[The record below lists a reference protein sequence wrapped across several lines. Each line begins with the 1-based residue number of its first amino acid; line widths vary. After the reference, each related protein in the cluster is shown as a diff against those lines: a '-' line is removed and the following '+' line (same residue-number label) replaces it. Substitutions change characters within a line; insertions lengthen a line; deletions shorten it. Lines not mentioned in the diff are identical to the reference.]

1 MEKIRSAIELKE
13 FIYLLEIKKANEKQ
27 LLKEQFKI
35 TYESLQPVNLI
46 KHTLSELATAPNL
59 KGNILNAVVSLAA
72 GYFSKK
78 IAVGATNNPLKQ
90 LLGLILQMSVTSAVS
105 KNSEGIKLT
114 LINLFSKFLNK
125 KETTH

>member
-1 MEKIRSAIELKE
+1 MKKIHSAIELKE
-13 FIYLLEIKKANEKQ
+13 FIYLLEIRKANEKQ

-35 TYESLQPVNLI
+35 TYESLQPANLI
-46 KHTLSELATAPNL
+46 KHTLSELTTTPNL
-59 KGNILNAVVSLAA
+59 KGNILNAVVSLGA

-90 LLGLILQMSVTSAVS
+90 LLGLVLQMSVTSAVS
-105 KNSEGIKLT
+105 KNGEGIKST
-114 LINLFSKFLNK
+114 LINLLSRFLNK